1 MTRFTKLSESE
12 LEVLRC
18 ALEELSWGG
27 ADREARWLLNEVRE
41 EQKERE
47 KANANMHSQPE

>member
-1 MTRFTKLSESE
+1 MTRLNKFSESE

-27 ADREARWLLNEVRE
+27 KDREARWLLQEVQE

-47 KANANMHSQPE
+47 KQNANMHSQPE

>member
-18 ALEELSWGG
+18 ALEELSWNK
-27 ADREARWLLNEVRE
+27 DREAQWLLQEVRE

-47 KANANMHSQPE
+47 KENANMHSQPE